1 MDTAKYRL
9 AQQNALLDPFKRHSV
24 NLDAFNNYDHAN
36 RTHISTNRLSNEKIL
51 SYSYYTNQNYDQKHR
66 NKKLLAA
73 AAVVASA
80 ATKDSLF
87 GTSLN
92 SLNTVPHKK
101 QEPISK
107 MNSTTNTNLSSQL
120 VDTQDSIFQK
130 IMNKL
135 AEFPDNKLA
144 KNANDKYKSNPAIS
158 NADSN
163 NYNKTNFDGPT
174 GLGLIKENGY
184 GYRSRE
190 PSKRSED
197 LKRNKYK
204 SMYIGDMNVNGS
216 SLNNT
221 NPYVSVNGMNNGS
234 LVSNG
239 SSSNKEQFKVND
251 MHSPKVNINN
261 NNNNLNSLSGD
272 LSNIS
277 KKMSSNNN
285 GNNEEFVKK
294 FLNGGDHGYF
304 ISSDL
309 KRIKDKERERERERE
324 REKEREREREKQRER
339 EKEKEKERDKERE
352 REKEKIK
359 GKLFYYS

>member
-9 AQQNALLDPFKRHSV
+9 APQNALLDPFKRHSV
-24 NLDAFNNYDHAN
+24 NLDAFNNYDRAHVSA
-36 RTHISTNRLSNEKIL
+36 NRLSNEKIL
-51 SYSYYTNQNYDQKHR
+51 SYSYYTNQNYDQRHR

-92 SLNTVPHKK
+92 SLNAVPLHKK
-101 QEPISK
+101 QEPRAP
-107 MNSTTNTNLSSQL
+107 NSSANTSHLSSQL

-144 KNANDKYKSNPAIS
+144 SARTSNDKYKSNPAIS
-158 NADSN
+158 NEPASL
-163 NYNKTNFDGPT
+163 NKAPFD
-174 GLGLIKENGY
+174 GLGLIKENAY

-190 PSKRSED
+190 PSKRTSLLSDD

-204 SMYIGDMNVNGS
+204 SMYIGDLNG
-216 SLNNT
+216 NN
-221 NPYVSVNGMNNGS
+221 NSPYGMNNGS

-239 SSSNKEQFKVND
+239 SSSNKEQFNKVND
-251 MHSPKVNINN
+251 VNSPTVNNKKK
-261 NNNNLNSLSGD
+261 NNNLNSLSGD
-272 LSNIS
+272 LNNIS
-277 KKMSSNNN
+277 KKMNN
-285 GNNEEFVKK
+285 GNDEEFVKK

-324 REKEREREREKQRER
+324 KQRER
-339 EKEKEKERDKERE
+339 EKEKERDKERE

-359 GKLFYYS
+359 GKIFCCC